1 MTTEYMLQLARSL
14 TDVKKVTESTASA
27 YIKTLAI
34 MNDKKPFK
42 NLAFLKKTD
51 EIQKKIDEYA
61 ESTQRAILATI
72 VSVLALENKKTFK
85 KTHTYYFEKMMDKS
99 KEHRE
104 EPKNEK
110 SEKQKDNWI
119 SWEDIE
125 KKKAELGTAVAELA
139 SQKSLTPSQ
148 YETLMRFVVVSIYTD
163 VPPRRNQDYLDM
175 FVVKKITDKTPKDK
189 NYYDLS
195 THRFVFN
202 KYKTSKTYGSQTVE
216 VPPMLQTALAT
227 LIKHHP
233 LYLASKK
240 KAVEYKLLV
249 GYDGKALTAVNV
261 ITRLLNKTFGK
272 KVGSSMLRHIYLTD
286 KYKNVLEEQKKDAE
300 DMGHSTGEQKEYI
313 VN

>member
-14 TDVKKVTESTASA
+14 TEVKKVTESTASA
-27 YIKTLAI
+27 YIKTLTI

-42 NLAFLKKTD
+42 NLAFLKKTE

-72 VSVLALENKKTFK
+72 VSVLALEDKKTFK
-85 KTHTYYFEKMMDKS
+85 KTYNYYYEKMTEKMKDKA
-99 KEHRE
+99 E

-110 SEKQKDNWI
+110 SDKQKDNWI

-125 KKKAELGTAVAELA
+125 KKKVELA
-139 SQKSLTPSQ
+139 SAVSDLATQKTLTPSQ
-148 YETLMRFVVVSIYTD
+148 YETLMRFVVISLYTD

-175 FVVKKITDKTPKDK
+175 YVVKKITDKTPKDK
-189 NYYDLS
+189 NYYDLA
-195 THRFVFN
+195 THKFVFN
-202 KYKTSKTYGSQTVE
+202 KYKTAKTYGSQTVD
-216 VPPMLQTALAT
+216 VPEILQSVLAS

-233 LYLASKK
+233 LFLASKK

-249 GYDGKALTAVNV
+249 GYDGKPLTAVNV